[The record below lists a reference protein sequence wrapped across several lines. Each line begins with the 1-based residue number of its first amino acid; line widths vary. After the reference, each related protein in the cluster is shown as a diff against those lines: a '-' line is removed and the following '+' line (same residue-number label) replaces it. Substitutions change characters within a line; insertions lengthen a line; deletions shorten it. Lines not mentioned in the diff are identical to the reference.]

1 MDSNSIYYYNT
12 YYIKLY
18 LYNSWG
24 YIKDLEAIFY
34 TINKEGLLLLLGML
48 VLI

>member
-1 MDSNSIYYYNT
+1 MDGNSIYCYSA

-18 LYNSWG
+18 LYNNWG

-34 TINKEGLLLLLGML
+34 TINKEGLLLLLGI
-48 VLI
+48 LILI

>member
-1 MDSNSIYYYNT
+1 MDNNFIYYYNI

-34 TINKEGLLLLLGML
+34 IINKKGLLLLLEILIL
-48 VLI
+48 V